1 VTTARIPDPD
11 YVYVGFV
18 RSLFNAPAILLIGGV
33 IHAVISLTILS
44 ASGDTVYLFL
54 AAALFVAGIYR
65 FHGIREGQKAIDQIV
80 DLRSAKE
87 WENRY
92 LIGGTL
98 QAFLLGL
105 LCFTTLYIAPVPFG
119 ELASITVVLGS
130 TVSIVGR
137 NYGSRQMV
145 AVQAVAVV
153 VPIGAGLM
161 LKSDIYY
168 FMLGLCLIPYIY
180 VLITMARHVR
190 SVLFN
195 AITQER
201 KSWQIAQRFD
211 RALNTMGHGL
221 VMLGADGQ
229 VVVANAEA
237 SRALGFPG
245 VDKMLGRNLRSLF
258 GRAVAAGLL
267 TPKDMAFLS
276 SQLVNPLGS
285 MRDRKMMIPL
295 TDGRYFELTAREG
308 ARDLGVL
315 TFEEVTQRV
324 QSEERI
330 RYMARFDG
338 LTDLPNRAYFN
349 ETVTEMVAKGDPDRL
364 CGIAIFD
371 LDDFKSV
378 NDTLGHPVG
387 DGLIAAVANFLGE
400 FAGPN
405 VVVGRVGGDEFTLF
419 VNSVEHPDEL
429 GEIMDRVFSEL
440 QGDLDIAGHSIRVM
454 LSGGVVLAKAGDFD
468 IDTMLV
474 NADLALYSAK
484 EAGKN
489 QWRLFESVMDHAFRN
504 RQLMKADLRNAIES
518 KSLRAV
524 FQPIIAMDTMRI
536 ASCEALC
543 RWDHPELGPI
553 SPAVFIPLAEE
564 MGIVGDISD
573 FILEA
578 ACVECA
584 TWAEHVAV
592 SVNMSAK
599 DFQNGEIVAKVAAA
613 LKRHKL
619 HPSRLEIEVTET
631 ALLDDKKAS
640 VRYIQ
645 ELKKLGVRV
654 ALDDFG
660 TGYSSLSYLHSLP
673 LDKVK
678 IDRSFLADIAEDQ
691 RSLDLVRGVVELS
704 RTLGLKVTIEGVETF
719 DQLRILHRLIKP
731 DLVQGFLFGSPLS
744 ASGIAT
750 MSNTTWPF
758 TGQLDAELHYSQA

>member
-1 VTTARIPDPD
+1 M
-11 YVYVGFV
+11 
-18 RSLFNAPAILLIGGV
+18 FNAPAILLIGGV
-33 IHAVISLTILS
+33 IHALISLTIFS
-44 ASGDTVYLFL
+44 ASGDTVYVLL
-54 AAALFVAGIYR
+54 AAALLFAGVYR
-65 FHGIREGQKAIDQIV
+65 FHGIREGQRAIDRIV
-80 DLRSAKE
+80 DLASAKE

-145 AVQAVAVV
+145 AVQAIAVV

-161 LKSDIYY
+161 LKNDVYY
-168 FMLGLCLIPYIY
+168 FMLGLCLAPYIY
-180 VLITMARHVR
+180 VLIKMAQQVR
-190 SVLFN
+190 LVLFN
-195 AITQER
+195 ALNEER

-221 VMLGADGQ
+221 VMLGSDGR
-229 VVVANAEA
+229 VVVANQEA
-237 SRALGFPG
+237 AKVVGFPG
-245 VDKMLGRNLRSLF
+245 ADKMLGRTLRSLF
-258 GRAVAAGLL
+258 ARAVAAGLM
-267 TPKDMAFLS
+267 TRKDMNFLS
-276 SQLVNPLGS
+276 SQIVNRFGQ
-285 MRDRKMMIPL
+285 MHDRKLMVPL
-295 TDGRYFELTAREG
+295 SDGRYFEITTREG
-308 ARDLGVL
+308 TNDLGVL
-315 TFEEVTQRV
+315 TFEEITQRV
-324 QSEERI
+324 KAEERI
-330 RYMARFDG
+330 RYMARYDS
-338 LTDLPNRAYFN
+338 LTGLPNRAYFH
-349 ETVTEMVAKGDPDRL
+349 ETVAEMVAAGDRDRL
-364 CGIAIFD
+364 CGIAILD

-378 NDTLGHPVG
+378 NDTLGHAVG
-387 DGLIAAVANFLGE
+387 DGLIAAIANFLGD
-400 FAGPN
+400 FTTADI
-405 VVVGRVGGDEFTLF
+405 VVGRVGGDEFTLF
-419 VNSVEHPDEL
+419 VNSIEHPDEL
-429 GEIMDRVFSEL
+429 GEIMDRVFREL
-440 QGDLDIAGHSIRVM
+440 RGEMDIAGHAINVM
-454 LSGGVVLAKAGDFD
+454 LSGGAVLSKASDFD
-468 IDTMLV
+468 VETMLV

-484 EAGKN
+484 DAGKN

-504 RQLMKADLRNAIES
+504 RQLMKADLRSAIES
-518 KSLRAV
+518 RALRAV
-524 FQPIIAMDTMRI
+524 FQPIIDMGTMRI

-553 SPAVFIPLAEE
+553 SPAIFIPLAEE

-578 ACVECA
+578 ACAECA
-584 TWAEHVAV
+584 TWAEHVGV

-599 DFQNGEIVAKVAAA
+599 DFQNGEIVKKVEAA
-613 LKRHKL
+613 LARHRL
-619 HPSRLEIEVTET
+619 SPGRLEIEVTET

-640 VRYIQ
+640 IRYI
-645 ELKKLGVRV
+645 EGLKAIGVRV

-678 IDRSFLADIAEDQ
+678 IDRSFLADIAQDQ
-691 RSLDLVRGVVELS
+691 RSLDLVRGVVDIS
-704 RTLGLKVTIEGVETF
+704 RALGLKVTVEGVETF
-719 DQLRILHRLIKP
+719 DQLRILHRLVKP

-758 TGQLDAELHYSQA
+758 ASQLDGEVNYSRA